1 MLRILR
7 AGCVIAVMATAAI
20 AQRLPQQAIP
30 QHYHIRIAPDLKQ
43 NTFSGEETIQVQVKK
58 PTTVITLNAVDL
70 AIAKA
75 EISAGGSSQ
84 TAKPQFELK
93 REMVALNVA
102 RPLQPGDA
110 TIHLVFSGKLTDSL
124 RGLYLAHANHRE
136 YAVTQFEPTDARR
149 AFPSFDEP
157 ALKATFDIS
166 LVVDRNDTAISN
178 GSLLSDN
185 PGPGAGKHTLKFAT
199 TPRLS
204 SYLVAMLM
212 GDFQC
217 VSGSSDGTPIRV
229 CSTPDKQKLAPYAL
243 HSAEYILHFYNQ
255 YFGIKYPFGKLDLIA
270 IPDFEAGAMENA
282 GAITFRE
289 TALLLDEKTASVGAR
304 KGVFLVVAHEMAH
317 QWFGDL
323 VTMAWWNDLWLNEGF
338 ASWME
343 NKPMEAWK
351 PEWNLPT
358 DEALD
363 TTGALSDD
371 ALATT
376 RPIRAPQAE
385 TSAQINQLF
394 DGITYGKTAAV
405 LRMLEAYTGASNWRQ
420 GVQAYLKQHEYANA
434 TATDFWNAITRV
446 TGRPVSTI
454 MPTFVNQPGEPLV
467 SVEAACQG
475 DSTQVTLSQQRYFA
489 DRKLFEAGSPE
500 SWDIPVCLR
509 SDGSQNAQ
517 CVVLKQKRQ
526 TFTLKGCGKW
536 VFANAGARGYYRTA
550 YDTHA
555 LNAIAASAETGLT
568 PPERISFLNTELSLL
583 NIGRIQVGEYLQ
595 LVEALRND
603 RERPVMNM
611 LDGSLT
617 DIGQNW
623 VTAQDRDQY
632 RAWVRQLLRP
642 AARRLGWKPAPGEDD
657 ETRGLRASVLGT
669 LGYTG
674 RDPEVLAE
682 ARKLAEAT
690 MKDSSSVDPTLVGT
704 VISLA
709 ALNGDASLYDQ
720 FLSRAKSAKT
730 PEEHYRYLF
739 ALTDFHNPQ
748 LLHRTLEMA
757 LTPQVRDQDFTRMI
771 GGVMYNTAGR
781 QMGWKFV
788 KSHWPQV
795 KSKLSVFGGAGIIY
809 ATAAF
814 CDAGDRDSFQ
824 QFFTQHRLPA
834 SDRALKQTL
843 EEMNLCIDR
852 KAMQTPNLTVWLSRQ
867 RALAANQPAA
877 AGKGTTP

>member
-1 MLRILR
+1 MTRILR
-7 AGCVIAVMATAAI
+7 AGCLIAMMATAAI
-20 AQRLPQQAIP
+20 AQRLPQQAVP
-30 QHYHIRIAPDLKQ
+30 QDYHIRIAPDLKR
-43 NTFSGEETIQVQVKK
+43 NTFSGEETIRVQVKQ
-58 PTTVITLNAVDL
+58 PTTVITLNAVGL

-75 EISAGGSSQ
+75 GISAGGNTQ
-84 TAKPQFELK
+84 TAKAQFEPR
-93 REMVALNVA
+93 REMVALRVA
-102 RPLQPGDA
+102 QPLQPGEA
-110 TIHLVFSGKLTDSL
+110 TLRLVFSGKLTDSL

-149 AFPSFDEP
+149 AFPCFDEP

-166 LVVDRNDTAISN
+166 LVVDKGDTAISN
-178 GSLLSDN
+178 GKIVSDT
-185 PGPGAGKHTLKFAT
+185 PGPGAEKHTLKFAA

-217 VSGSSDGTPIRV
+217 ISGSSDGTPIRV
-229 CSTPDKQKLAPYAL
+229 CSTPGKLNLAPYAL
-243 HSAEYILHFYNQ
+243 HSAEYILHYYNQ

-289 TALLLDEKTASVGAR
+289 TALLLDEKTASVGER

-323 VTMAWWNDLWLNEGF
+323 VTMAWWNDIWLNEGF

-363 TTGALSDD
+363 TTGALGDD

-376 RPIRAPQAE
+376 RSIRAPHAE
-385 TSAQINQLF
+385 TSGEINQLF

-405 LRMLEAYTGASNWRQ
+405 LRMLEAYTGPSNWRR
-420 GVQAYLKQHEYANA
+420 GVQAYLRAHEYANA
-434 TATDFWNAITRV
+434 SATDFWNAITRV
-446 TGRPVSTI
+446 TGRPISTI

-467 SVEAACQG
+467 NVQAACQG
-475 DSTQVTLSQQRYFA
+475 GSTQVTLSQQRYFA
-489 DRKLFEAGSPE
+489 DRKLFEAGSDE
-500 SWDIPVCLR
+500 LWDIPVCLR
-509 SDGSQNAQ
+509 NDGSASAQ

-526 TFTLKGCGKW
+526 SFTLQGCGKW

-550 YDTHA
+550 YSPRA
-555 LNAIAASAETGLT
+555 LNAIAASAETALT

-595 LVEALRND
+595 LAEALRND
-603 RERPVMNM
+603 RERPVMDM
-611 LDGSLT
+611 LDGSLA
-617 DIGQNW
+617 DIGQHW
-623 VTAQDRDQY
+623 VTAQDRGQY

-642 AARRLGWKPAPGEDD
+642 AAERLGWKPAPGEDD

-669 LGYTG
+669 LGFTG

-682 ARKLAEAT
+682 ARRQAEAY
-690 MKDSSSVDPTLVGT
+690 MKDASSVDPTLVGT

-720 FLSRAKSAKT
+720 YLARARSSKT

-748 LLHRTLEMA
+748 LLQRTLDLA
-757 LTPQVRDQDFTRMI
+757 LTPEVRDQDFTRMI
-771 GGVMYNTAGR
+771 GGVVYNSAGR
-781 QMGWKFV
+781 QLGWEFV

-814 CDAGDRDSFQ
+814 CSVSGRDSFQ
-824 QFFTQHRLPA
+824 QFFSQHPLPA

-843 EEMNLCIDR
+843 EGMNLCIDR
-852 KAMQTPNLTVWLSRQ
+852 KAEQTPNLTAWLSHQ
-867 RALAANQPAA
+867 HTLAVKAPAS
-877 AGKGTTP
+877 GGTASLP